1 MIVANAGDCRAVLGR
16 RGRAIEMSKD
26 QKPDCISERLRIEKL
41 GGVVYDG
48 YLNGQLSVSRALGDW
63 HMKGPKGSACPLSSE
78 PELQEIILTEDDEF
92 LIMGC
97 DGLWDVMSNQFAVT
111 MARKELMIHND
122 PQRCSRE
129 LVREALKRN
138 SCDNLTVIV
147 ICFSPDP
154 PPRIETPPSRV
165 RRSISAEGL
174 NLLKGVLDS

>member
-1 MIVANAGDCRAVLGR
+1 
-16 RGRAIEMSKD
+16 
-26 QKPDCISERLRIEKL
+26 
-41 GGVVYDG
+41 
-48 YLNGQLSVSRALGDW
+48 
-63 HMKGPKGSACPLSSE
+63 
-78 PELQEIILTEDDEF
+78 
-92 LIMGC
+92 
-97 DGLWDVMSNQFAVT
+97 
-111 MARKELMIHND
+111 MIHND

-174 NLLKGVLDS
+174 NLLKDVLDC